1 LGLAYDRKEKIVKKI
16 NVLIIFTLFIGIILI
31 SGCSTAP
38 QLPEGAMTPKELL
51 DNPVYDVKV
60 RVAGQVSGLGE
71 FFCPCFLLSAGGS
84 ELEVWHGLM
93 VEDDGTELPAVDVEG
108 FENGDWVVV
117 TGKLKPGGSN
127 HSLNDFWASEIEW
140 IP

>member
-1 LGLAYDRKEKIVKKI
+1 MKKI
-16 NVLIIFTLFIGIILI
+16 SKLFIFTLLIGFLIL
-31 SGCSTAP
+31 SGCSATP
-38 QLPEGAMTPKELL
+38 LKPEGTITPKELL
-51 DNPVYDVKV
+51 DNPVYDVEV
-60 RVAGQVSGLGE
+60 RVAGQISGLGE

-93 VEDDGTELPAVDVEG
+93 VEDDGTELPAVNVEV

-117 TGKLKPGGSN
+117 TGKLKPGGN
-127 HSLNDFWASEIEW
+127 NYSLNDFWASEIEL

>member
-1 LGLAYDRKEKIVKKI
+1 MRKII
-16 NVLIIFTLFIGIILI
+16 ILSIFTLFISFLLL
-31 SGCSTAP
+31 SSCTAAP
-38 QLPEGAMTPKELL
+38 LKPEGTITPKELL
-51 DNPVYDVKV
+51 DNSVYDVEV
-60 RVAGQVSGLGE
+60 RAAGQISGLGE

-93 VEDDGTELPAVDVEG
+93 VEDDGTELPAVDVED

-127 HSLNDFWASEIEW
+127 HSLNDFWASEIEL